1 MDVSQYL
8 EIFIEE
14 AKEHLQSLNENLL
27 VLEKEPENKDTINEI
42 FRSAHSLK
50 GMAGTMGYK
59 RMQHLT
65 HDMENVFQEV
75 RSDKMKVSSELVDGL
90 FRGLDALQ
98 EYLDNIINTQDE
110 GTNDNQVL
118 EFVSASNEVLVVATP
133 EPTSITDAYALLKTL
148 NRKSDFVK
156 ENTSIRMVANRIKM
170 RIRAATCWTV

>member
-1 MDVSQYL
+1 MDTSQYL
-8 EIFIEE
+8 GVFLDE
-14 AKEHLQSLNENLL
+14 AKEHLQTLNDSIM
-27 VLEKEPENKDTINEI
+27 VLEQEPENEDCINEI
-42 FRSAHSLK
+42 FRAAHSMK

-110 GTNDNQVL
+110 GTNDNQDLIDLFQKEL
-118 EFVSASNEVLVVATP
+118 ERGLNGGGDAPAPAGDAPAAAGDGAAAAAAPHRTRLSAARSP
-133 EPTSITDAYALLKTL
+133 
-148 NRKSDFVK
+148 
-156 ENTSIRMVANRIKM
+156 
-170 RIRAATCWTV
+170 